1 MGSEARRRRRAA
13 WSHTLLHWRAS
24 DLRPRPLYRQC
35 SQRFSNAR
43 SEVLLRVLLMT
54 AYVVFMAIVGGI
66 GALVVLVMRNAALG
80 GFVAGV
86 ITAAVFL
93 MLALGYV
100 GLGGFLD
107 WLDRRQTH

>member
-1 MGSEARRRRRAA
+1 
-13 WSHTLLHWRAS
+13 
-24 DLRPRPLYRQC
+24 
-35 SQRFSNAR
+35 
-43 SEVLLRVLLMT
+43 MT

-66 GALVVLVMRNAALG
+66 GALVVFVMGNAALD

-93 MLALGYV
+93 MLALGYL